1 MTDIAYQ
8 TATPSLTVQS
18 ALLSRIGAW
27 CTHFVEGVREGQE
40 IAARY
45 HALSR
50 LSTPDLARRGFNRQ
64 TIAQAA
70 LTGN

>member
-1 MTDIAYQ
+1 MTDISYQ
-8 TATPSLTVQS
+8 TAAIGMAGPS
-18 ALLSRIGAW
+18 ALLSRIAAW

-45 HALSR
+45 HSLSR

-64 TIAQAA
+64 TMMRAA
-70 LTGN
+70 LTGY

>member
-1 MTDIAYQ
+1 VAN
-8 TATPSLTVQS
+8 QS
-18 ALLSRIGAW
+18 ALLSRIAAW
-27 CTHFVEGVREGQE
+27 CTHFVEGIREGQE

-64 TIAQAA
+64 MIARAA
-70 LTGN
+70 LTGF

>member
-1 MTDIAYQ
+1 MTDIAYRTGTTQ
-8 TATPSLTVQS
+8 LPAES
-18 ALLSRIGAW
+18 ALLSRISTW
-27 CTHFVEGVREGQE
+27 CTHFVEGVREGQA

-50 LSTPDLARRGFNRQ
+50 LSGPELARRGFNRQ
-64 TIAQAA
+64 TIARAA